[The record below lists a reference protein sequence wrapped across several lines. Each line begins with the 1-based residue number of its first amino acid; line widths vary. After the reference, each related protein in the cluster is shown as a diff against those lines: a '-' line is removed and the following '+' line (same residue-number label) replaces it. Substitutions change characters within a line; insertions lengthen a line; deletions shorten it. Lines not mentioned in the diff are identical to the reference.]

1 MDPAFLRAEE
11 AYLRQ
16 PEPCDFCGMEWCECE
31 REDES

>member
-1 MDPAFLRAEE
+1 MDHAFMQAEE

-31 REDES
+31 KDES